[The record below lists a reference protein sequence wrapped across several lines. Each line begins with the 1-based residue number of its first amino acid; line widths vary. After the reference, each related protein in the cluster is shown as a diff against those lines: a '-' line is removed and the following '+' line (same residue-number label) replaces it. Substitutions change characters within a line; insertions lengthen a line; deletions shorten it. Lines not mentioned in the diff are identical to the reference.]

1 MKIAGVEVKRRVWAG
16 TGGAA
21 LVIVTW
27 MWWSQATLQ
36 AAGNPPKSPVAFVRL
51 SGRGEAVVDRILR
64 ERAAFQDATP
74 LFFPTASNFRAS
86 RRPDIRPTSEVFQD
100 FGAVLKY
107 EARAPRFGTE
117 GTTPP
122 ETAPELMERG
132 NEAPFAGFGQVDRPA
147 ETLPVRWGR
156 IEAKSLLDGRLM
168 LNLEIGAAGS
178 PAVEYGT
185 MEFVAKVGL
194 AGLVGTPLL
203 TQGSGRKEV
212 DDFVLNYLVKTARIG
227 AQLPP
232 GTYRITVGP

>member
-21 LVIVTW
+21 LVIVAW
-27 MWWSQATLQ
+27 MWWSQTTLQ
-36 AAGNPPKSPVAFVRL
+36 AAGTTPKNSAAFVRL
-51 SGRGEAVVDRILR
+51 SGKGEALIDRILR
-64 ERAAFQDATP
+64 ERAAFQDASP
-74 LFFPTASNFRAS
+74 LFFPTPSNFRAS
-86 RRPDIRPTSEVFQD
+86 RRPEIRPTSEVFQN

-117 GTTPP
+117 STTPP
-122 ETAPELMERG
+122 ETAQELMERG
-132 NEAPFAGFGQVDRPA
+132 NEAPFAGLGQVDRPTEA
-147 ETLPVRWGR
+147 LPSRWGR
-156 IEAKSLLDGRLM
+156 IECKSLLDGRLM
-168 LNLEIGAAGS
+168 LILDIGAAGS
-178 PAVEYGT
+178 PAVEYGA

-203 TQGSGRKEV
+203 TRGSGSKEV